1 MSNNTVSKQF
11 DDKVKSREKQ
21 AFSILGKKPGMKT
34 RLKGLGLSM
43 DGVAHIVACAL
54 VGKERHDKII
64 VAAKDANAD
73 YGSAKRKLLNEIK
86 KINGMLDYQNGEITT
101 REVFFDQHK
110 ARPLQRAGI
119 KNILSKGKKDRE
131 LGKTKPKLKYF
142 DRYCSAFRKLFAFSG
157 KSPNS
162 RLIADI
168 ANLFDL
174 TDRRQTSE
182 NIRKR
187 LQRLS

>member
-1 MSNNTVSKQF
+1 MSNTSASKQH

-21 AFSILGKKPGMKT
+21 VFSTLEERSGMKT

-43 DGVAHIVACAL
+43 DNVVHIVACAL

-73 YGSAKRKLLNEIK
+73 YGSAKRKSLNEIK
-86 KINGMLDYQNGEITT
+86 KINGMLGYQNGEITT

-110 ARPLQRAGI
+110 ARPLLRAGI
-119 KNILSKGKKDRE
+119 KNILSKGKKDRG

-142 DRYCSAFRKLFAFSG
+142 DRYCSAFRELFACAG

-182 NIRKR
+182 SIRKR

>member
-1 MSNNTVSKQF
+1 MSNTTGSKQP
-11 DDKVKSREKQ
+11 DDKVKSREKK
-21 AFSILGKKPGMKT
+21 AFSILEKKSGMKT

-43 DGVAHIVACAL
+43 DGVSHIVACAL

-73 YGSAKRKLLNEIK
+73 NKSAKKRLLNEIK

-101 REVFFDQHK
+101 RKVFFDQHK
-110 ARPLQRAGI
+110 ARPLLRASI
-119 KNILSKGKKDRE
+119 NKTLSKGKKDRE
-131 LGKTKPKLKYF
+131 LGKTNPKLKYF
-142 DRYCSAFRKLFAFSG
+142 DRYCSAFRALFAISG

-162 RLIADI
+162 RLISDI

-174 TDRRQTSE
+174 TDKRQTSDT
-182 NIRKR
+182 IRKR